1 MSPQSL
7 FLRQSTLPFV
17 VELSTFRI
25 ERLSFG
31 FLMRCLWKVPLNLKQ
46 CWHSYRHISFEKTY
60 SVTFTLK
67 IYLISDIS
75 IDSLSEVWL
84 LKYFLAG
91 TSDVRSRISLKKQR
105 SNSSPLIHSIAIS
118 LNWSL
123 IIYSQ
128 WTEISSPWWNLMHLI
143 LFNIWRLKWCGPPHS
158 CASGTPWKY
167 GMLQIMRRRREKQR
181 AMKIEELNWNNI

>member
-1 MSPQSL
+1 MCVSSKSL
-7 FLRQSTLPFV
+7 FKAIHSPFCCWTLNF
-17 VELSTFRI
+17 
-25 ERLSFG
+25 LSFG

-46 CWHSYRHISFEKTY
+46 CWHSYRHISFEETY
-60 SVTFTLK
+60 SVTFTFK

-143 LFNIWRLKWCGPPHS
+143 LFKRRCRS
-158 CASGTPWKY
+158 CSWH
-167 GMLQIMRRRREKQR
+167 
-181 AMKIEELNWNNI
+181 KIGET